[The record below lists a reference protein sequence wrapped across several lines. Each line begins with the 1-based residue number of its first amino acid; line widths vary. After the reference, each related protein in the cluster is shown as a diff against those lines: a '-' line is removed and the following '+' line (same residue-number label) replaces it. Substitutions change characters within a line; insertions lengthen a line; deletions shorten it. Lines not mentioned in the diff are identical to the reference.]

1 MVNRNVWI
9 AIVVVVFVAGIS
21 IGYGI
26 FSSSQVMSS
35 PMMGGSMNS
44 LMNNPQAMQQ
54 MMQET
59 DFRNE
64 MIGVMIQD
72 TDHMNQW
79 MLEDPRHVSM
89 MVEEMKKN
97 HDFMMGMV
105 IPMIQDPG
113 LRLQMIG
120 HMTESPEAMT
130 QIQQMMGGGMMEQE
144 MMSSE
149 AMKEIME
156 DPEARMR
163 MIDFMNESV
172 VEMKELLSSELSDEE
187 FDTKMIELME
197 KHQQSTSELMQAK
210 SMGHDEHP

>member
-1 MVNRNVWI
+1 
-9 AIVVVVFVAGIS
+9 
-21 IGYGI
+21 
-26 FSSSQVMSS
+26 
-35 PMMGGSMNS
+35 
-44 LMNNPQAMQQ
+44 
-54 MMQET
+54 
-59 DFRNE
+59 
-64 MIGVMIQD
+64 
-72 TDHMNQW
+72 
-79 MLEDPRHVSM
+79 
-89 MVEEMKKN
+89 
-97 HDFMMGMV
+97 MMGMV
-105 IPMIQDPG
+105 MPMIQDPG

-120 HMTESPEAMT
+120 HMTESPEAMA
-130 QIQQMMGGGMMEQE
+130 QMEQMMGGGMMEQE